1 MKNTVNSL
9 QSLYVKFGGKLNDS
23 YEDIADGVAVGN
35 LITIPDMID
44 ALSKLNIGSG
54 GGDSKVITIMI
65 EARYDGADW
74 YTFDSI
80 NMSSRDIMNAVTSGH
95 IIQFVLHFN
104 SLRPDDTQEHRL
116 YSVATNFDYN
126 EIESQP
132 GHYLVSVIFNNN
144 IIGRLNIKEDK
155 SVIAD

>member
-23 YEDIADGVAVGN
+23 YEDIADGVAVGS

-44 ALSKLNIGSG
+44 ALSKLDIGSG
-54 GGDSKVITIMI
+54 GGDNKVITIMI
-65 EARYDGADW
+65 KARYDGADW
-74 YTFDSI
+74 YTFDNI
-80 NMSSRDIMNAVTSGH
+80 NMSSRDIIDAVTSGH

-104 SLRPDDTQEHRL
+104 SIRPDDVQEHLL
-116 YSVATNFDYN
+116 YSISTRFDYN
-126 EIESQP
+126 EIKNQL
-132 GHYLVSVIFNNN
+132 GHYVVSVIFNNN
-144 IIGRLNIKEDK
+144 IIGKLKIKEDK